1 MMKKSIILLMLIFF
15 IAMSEKVEA
24 QFAGYEVVSSL
35 NKENITLYAKE
46 VNGLYQDFKIDFKG
60 QIYSRPF
67 WMSVANNPNYA
78 PEIYSEDINQD
89 EKEELIII
97 LTKGYGTGVLQEE
110 VYVLGYSD
118 GLVDVLVDN
127 PLAIINKNVKSKLS
141 TKEAKISV
149 GEKVYTVDIIPL
161 QIESTN
167 IFGDIVFGDI
177 INYEVTDSQLI
188 VRVSGRI
195 SPSSNVGEIVI
206 IYEYRDKM
214 YQAKSIDF
222 QPIKL

>member
-1 MMKKSIILLMLIFF
+1 
-15 IAMSEKVEA
+15 MSGKAEA
-24 QFAGYEVVSSL
+24 KFEGYEVVSKL

-60 QIYSRPF
+60 QLYSRPF
-67 WMSVANNPNYA
+67 WMSVAHNPNFA
-78 PEIYSEDINQD
+78 PEIYFEDINQD
-89 EKEELIII
+89 EKEELIIV
-97 LTKGYGTGVLQEE
+97 LNKGYGTGVLQEE
-110 VYVLGYSD
+110 VYVHGYKN

-127 PLAIINKNVKSKLS
+127 PLAIINKNVKTKLS
-141 TKEAKISV
+141 TEKAKVSV
-149 GEKVYTVDIIPL
+149 GEKVYTVDITPL

-177 INYEVTDSQLI
+177 INYEATDNQLI

-195 SPSSNVGEIVI
+195 SPASNVGDIVI
-206 IYEYRDKM
+206 IYEYRDRM